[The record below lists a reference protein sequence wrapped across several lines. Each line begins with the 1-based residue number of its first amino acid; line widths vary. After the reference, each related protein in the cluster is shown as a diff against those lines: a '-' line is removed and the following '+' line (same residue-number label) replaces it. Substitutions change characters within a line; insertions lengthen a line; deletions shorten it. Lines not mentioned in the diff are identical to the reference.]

1 MLPHVHNRSFRDLTK
16 GSIPYGTFV
25 GTLLWETPRTPQRA
39 GMPHGCWLP
48 SVARSSQDLE
58 SEVGTHVG
66 RPFVPSTPNQG
77 FMRCPDG
84 FWGMLRISGIMATHI
99 PACEAHT
106 AVYTFGPDILC
117 CLTFGPD
124 ILCIPACEAHTAAGY
139 SSHLAALL
147 PISLLVN
154 SAAS

>member
-1 MLPHVHNRSFRDLTK
+1 MPPHVQNRSFRDLTK

-58 SEVGTHVG
+58 SEVGTHVC

-84 FWGMLRISGIMATHI
+84 FWGMLRNSGIMATHI

-106 AVYTFGPDILC
+106 AVYTLGPDTL
-117 CLTFGPD
+117 L
-124 ILCIPACEAHTAAGY
+124 
-139 SSHLAALL
+139 SHLRPCYTLYTRMRSTHGCGLLLAL

>member
-1 MLPHVHNRSFRDLTK
+1 MCKTEVFEISLRGVSPTELLLGLCFGRPLARPKEQACLMVVGLPN
-16 GSIPYGTFV
+16 
-25 GTLLWETPRTPQRA
+25 
-39 GMPHGCWLP
+39 
-48 SVARSSQDLE
+48 VARSSQDLE

-84 FWGMLRISGIMATHI
+84 FWGMLRNSGIMATHI

-117 CLTFGPD
+117 CLTFGPA